1 MIIYKNTACS
11 VLVLSR
17 IFFFLKVAYNKRDT
31 SKDNGIVRGNS
42 HSIDK
47 QF

>member
-1 MIIYKNTACS
+1 MIISKNKTCS

-17 IFFFLKVAYNKRDT
+17 NFFLKVAYNKRDR

-42 HSIDK
+42 HSTDK